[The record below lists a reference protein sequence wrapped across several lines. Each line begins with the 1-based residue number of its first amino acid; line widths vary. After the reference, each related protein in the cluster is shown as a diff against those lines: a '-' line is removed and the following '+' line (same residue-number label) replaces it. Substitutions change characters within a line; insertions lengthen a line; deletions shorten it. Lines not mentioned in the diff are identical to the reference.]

1 MSRVD
6 VALGLLVAVLWGLAF
21 VATRIGLDSFSPAQL
36 AALRFLIA
44 GLPALVLPRPPI
56 GWGVLIATGLSL
68 YAGQFLLQ
76 FFGIAA
82 GMPPGLASLVVHTQA
97 FFTVTFAALFL
108 RERPTARQTAGMGLS
123 LAGLLVIATT
133 TGEDLTMIGF
143 VLTLGS
149 AVSWGIGNIFL
160 KRIGGTAQVELTV
173 WLSLVVPLP
182 ALAISL
188 AVDRPSG
195 LVRTLATASWGG
207 WAAALYLGLVGTL
220 VAYTLWAKLLRRY
233 PAAIVAPFALLVP
246 FVGGLASAVVFGERF
261 GPLRLVGMA
270 GVLAGLAV
278 IVLPIE
284 RFVRRARAVPLAIA
298 LLLLASPADALTGA
312 EWRRQP
318 EVARRAYVDGVIDAW
333 HGLADVQDSL
343 GTRDRGITVFKD
355 LVDCLRERLML
366 SPQVFTIVE
375 RHVDDNPGLVSKD
388 MADII
393 FSALSQTCRR

>member
-1 MSRVD
+1 VSRVD

-36 AALRFLIA
+36 VALRFLIA
-44 GLPALVLPRPPI
+44 GLPALVLPRPRI
-56 GWGVLIATGLSL
+56 GRGVLIATGLSL

-82 GMPPGLASLVVHTQA
+82 GTPPGLASLIVHTQA
-97 FFTVTFAALFL
+97 FFTVVFAAIVL
-108 RERPTARQTAGMGLS
+108 RERPTPRQIAGMALA
-123 LAGLLVIATT
+123 LAGLLLIAGT
-133 TGEDLTMIGF
+133 TGADLTALGF

-160 KRIGGTAQVELTV
+160 KRIGRTAQLDLMV
-173 WLSLVVPLP
+173 WLSVVVPLP
-182 ALAISL
+182 ALAVSAL
-188 AVDRPSG
+188 VDGPAAIARVVS
-195 LVRTLATASWGG
+195 TATWGG
-207 WAAALYLGLVGTL
+207 WVAALYLGLVGTVL
-220 VAYTLWAKLLRRY
+220 AYTLWARLLRRY
-233 PAAIVAPFALLVP
+233 AAALVAPFALLVP

-261 GPLRLVGMA
+261 GPLRLIGMA

-278 IVLPIE
+278 IVLPMG
-284 RFVRRARAVPLAIA
+284 RFARRAGAVPLAIVV
-298 LLLLASPADALTGA
+298 LLLASPAHALTGA

-375 RHVDDNPGLVSKD
+375 RHVDDNPGLVSKE